1 VSEIQAPPAGV
12 EPLPSRKLRA
22 LEAALWLAGTL
33 ALGWVAWGWLEGR
46 LYERR
51 EERLLEAAL
60 AAQPSVEEARPSG
73 QRAHRGVRVE
83 VGKDGVESVVSE
95 DVPAGAAARGAAT
108 PHTSSRGG
116 ARLVLAGSLG
126 RIVVPR
132 VGLAAMI
139 AEGVDHHTLR
149 RSVGHIPG
157 TSPVGGGGN
166 VGLAGHRD
174 TFFRP
179 LRLVR
184 PGDDLWIATA
194 GSIER
199 YRVEWTDVV
208 PPEDTSVLEPTPYP
222 ALTLVTCH
230 PFYYVGSAPDR
241 FIVRA
246 RLVEVR
252 GATADDLSL
261 LRGGS

>member
-1 VSEIQAPPAGV
+1 
-12 EPLPSRKLRA
+12 LHSRKLRA

-51 EERLLEAAL
+51 EERLLEQAL
-60 AAQPSVEEARPSG
+60 AVQPSLDPARPDG
-73 QRAHRGVRVE
+73 RVRVE
-83 VGKDGVESVVSE
+83 IGKDGVESVVSE
-95 DVPAGAAARGAAT
+95 DGSTRASSGTARSQAMSQGN
-108 PHTSSRGG
+108 

-208 PPEDTSVLEPTPYP
+208 PPEDTSVLDPTPYP